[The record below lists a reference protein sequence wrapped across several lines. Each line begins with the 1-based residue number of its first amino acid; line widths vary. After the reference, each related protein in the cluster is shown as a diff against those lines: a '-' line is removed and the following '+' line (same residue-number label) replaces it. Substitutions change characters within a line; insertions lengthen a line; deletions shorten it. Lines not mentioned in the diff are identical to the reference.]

1 MLKKPRRFSRT
12 SPASAIRT
20 ACVASVSDEIQ
31 EQTCAQVT
39 EWDCGTWCVA
49 GEDDDMLPWEI
60 VSATVVHEPVEQAL
74 FLGARGQVFC
84 MGSGDIHEEQL
95 PDGDDAIG
103 GRGNMRGVACI
114 DGVAYACGMDRQVY
128 RRFDENDWRAIDTG
142 AHLRQAAK
150 RWSDSRPSA
159 ASVPGKSMP
168 SAGTGRSGSMTASAG
183 SPGEPDE
190 LDPDGDLLRGRWL
203 GLRLWTGGNAAAW
216 TQRPLGDHRPGRCR

>member
-1 MLKKPRRFSRT
+1 MLKKLSPIFSNITGVVRYQDL
-12 SPASAIRT
+12 AY
-20 ACVASVSDEIQ
+20 VASVSDEIQ
-31 EQTCAQVT
+31 EQNIAHSYVT

-128 RRFDENDWRAIDTG
+128 RRFDENDWRAIDSG
-142 AHLRQAAK
+142 A
-150 RWSDSRPSA
+150 RP
-159 ASVPGKSMP
+159 P
-168 SAGTGRSGSMTASAG
+168 AG
-183 SPGEPDE
+183 SEAVVGFE
-190 LDPDGDLLRGRWL
+190 
-203 GLRLWTGGNAAAW
+203 A
-216 TQRPLGDHRPGRCR
+216 